1 MRQFGINKRF
11 STLCVEN
18 GGTSTEVKADMVKE
32 RIDEIVQDLLE
43 VRKDILLEEKQKVK
57 EKMRI

>member
-1 MRQFGINKRF
+1 
-11 STLCVEN
+11 
-18 GGTSTEVKADMVKE
+18 MVKE

-57 EKMRI
+57 EKMKI